1 MVKPLSF
8 AMRLMPSQQR
18 LYRTRD
24 YDTVMREDREILA
37 GQFGGTYYIDDDG
50 TRVYLRKKKKPNT
63 KNRLKRLKRG
73 AFYRSMQNQI
83 DSAGEKLFEMGA

>member
-1 MVKPLSF
+1 MVKPFSF

-24 YDTVMREDREILA
+24 YDTVMREDREILT

-50 TRVYLRKKKKPNT
+50 TRVYLRKKKSQTQKT
-63 KNRLKRLKRG
+63 
-73 AFYRSMQNQI
+73 
-83 DSAGEKLFEMGA
+83 DSKD